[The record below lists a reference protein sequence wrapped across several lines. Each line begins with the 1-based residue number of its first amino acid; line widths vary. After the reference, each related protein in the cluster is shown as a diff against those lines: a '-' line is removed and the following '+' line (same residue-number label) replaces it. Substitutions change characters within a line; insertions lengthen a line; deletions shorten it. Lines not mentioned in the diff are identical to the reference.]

1 MNANT
6 RLRLWKEARAL
17 LPMWAAVAVWITAP
31 FFLPVTDPMPYA
43 FSGFLFGCAV
53 LGPVC
58 VGHEFTHRTMG
69 MLLGQP
75 VPRRQLWRE
84 KLAVTGAA
92 LLSLSLLFVALLHF
106 MPLRDLSKSLEK
118 VISSVSQGDPMRAAM
133 LIAVPLLVPLM
144 AFCTGPALTLVTRNA
159 LGGAAATF
167 IYPFF
172 LLIAGLLMLVS
183 MGDLPMRVEEQF
195 LLSYVLLVG
204 GIYSGG
210 MFLYGCRRFQRL
222 EDANLLAQ
230 ELAPPRQLSALFACL
245 TRHTAPGRH
254 GSTANLLRK
263 GLRLQQPAFLVAM
276 FLVALWLTFILVW
289 KVHPPVGA
297 EMLIVPSILIALGIP
312 VTVGI
317 VSTAEER
324 NLGVHEWHLTLPVSA
339 RRQWCV
345 KVIVALG
352 VNAVLGLLLPGLL
365 GHASSWLS
373 NSPQLMAEIP
383 GSSVPPL
390 LIANAVIFF
399 SALYASSASSNPM
412 RALVGTIVM
421 FVAVPLLFFPLLNYL
436 GRYQPDFSPLIL
448 LVSQMLVKIVPT
460 GLFPELLA
468 VALYGGTVIPVVWL
482 FALGLGNFRR
492 SPDSFWRPGRQ
503 MTGFFA
509 AVALLLTALAILGR
523 AMDYLRSNGLAF

>member
-6 RLRLWKEARAL
+6 RLRLWKETRAL
-17 LPMWAAVAVWITAP
+17 LPMWAAVAVWIAAP
-31 FFLPVTDPMPYA
+31 FLLPVNDPLPYA

-69 MLLGQP
+69 VLLAQP

-84 KLAVTGAA
+84 KLAVTGVAVV
-92 LLSLSLLFVALLHF
+92 SLSLLLVLAIQLGSTPGLEEVIRRAAEDDPLRVVLFVAVPFL
-106 MPLRDLSKSLEK
+106 
-118 VISSVSQGDPMRAAM
+118 
-133 LIAVPLLVPLM
+133 VPLL
-144 AFCTGPALTLVTRNA
+144 AFCTGPALTLVMRNA

-167 IYPFF
+167 MYPFF
-172 LLIAGLLMLVS
+172 LLIAGLLIVAS
-183 MGDLPMRVEEQF
+183 MGDLPARVEEQF

-230 ELAPPRQLSALFACL
+230 ELAPPRQLSALFSCL

-254 GSTANLLRK
+254 GATANLLRK
-263 GLRLQQPAFLVAM
+263 ELRLQQPAFLVAV

-297 EMLIVPSILIALGIP
+297 EMLIVPSILLALGIP

-352 VNAVLGLLLPGLL
+352 VNALLGLLLPGLL
-365 GHASSWLS
+365 GHTSSWLS

-390 LIANAVIFF
+390 LIANAVIF
-399 SALYASSASSNPM
+399 SAALFASTTSANGM
-412 RALVGTIVM
+412 RALVGTVVL
-421 FVAVPLLFFPLLNYL
+421 FVAVPLLFFPLINYF
-436 GRYQPDFSPLIL
+436 GRYQPTLSPLVLSLSQVL
-448 LVSQMLVKIVPT
+448 LKVVPA
-460 GLFPELLA
+460 GYFPELLA
-468 VALYGGTVIPVVWL
+468 MILCGGIVLPLVWL
-482 FALGLGNFRR
+482 FALGLTNFRR
-492 SPDSFWRPGRQ
+492 SLESSWRPVRQ

-509 AVALLLTALAILGR
+509 ASALLLAALAILGR

>member
-17 LPMWAAVAVWITAP
+17 LPMWAAVAVWIAAP
-31 FFLPVTDPMPYA
+31 FLLPVNDPLPYA

-69 MLLGQP
+69 VLLAQP

-92 LLSLSLLFVALLHF
+92 LLGLSLLLVLAIQLKSTTGLAEVIRRAAEDEPLRVALF
-106 MPLRDLSKSLEK
+106 VTVP
-118 VISSVSQGDPMRAAM
+118 VI
-133 LIAVPLLVPLM
+133 VPLM
-144 AFCTGPALTLVTRNA
+144 GFCSGPPFALFARNS
-159 LGGAAATF
+159 LGGAALVF
-167 IYPFF
+167 VIPFF
-172 LLIAGLLMLVS
+172 LMVAGIILTKGLT
-183 MGDLPMRVEEQF
+183 DFAPAVEER
-195 LLSYVLLVG
+195 LLLGYALLVG
-204 GIYSGG
+204 AVYSGV
-210 MFLYGCRRFQRL
+210 MFLDGCRRFERF
-222 EDANLLAQ
+222 EDVNLFAQ
-230 ELAPPRQLSALFACL
+230 ELAPPRQLSALFSGL

-254 GSTANLLRK
+254 GATANLLRK
-263 GLRLQQPAFLVAM
+263 ELRLQQPAFLVAA
-276 FLVALWLTFILVW
+276 FLVALWLTFIVVW

-297 EMLIVPSILIALGIP
+297 EVLIVPSILLALGIP

-324 NLGVHEWHLTLPVSA
+324 NLGVHDWHLTLPVSA

-352 VNAVLGLLLPGLL
+352 VNALLGLLLPGLL
-365 GHASSWLS
+365 AHASSWLA
-373 NSPQLMAEIP
+373 NNPQLVAEIP
-383 GSSVPPL
+383 GQNVPFF
-390 LIANAVIFF
+390 LIANAVIF
-399 SALYASSASSNPM
+399 SAALFASTASANGM
-412 RALVGTIVM
+412 RALVGTVVL

-436 GRYQPDFSPLIL
+436 GRYHPNFSPLML
-448 LVSQMLVKIVPT
+448 LLSQVLVKIVPK
-460 GLFPELLA
+460 GYFPELLA
-468 VALYGGTVIPVVWL
+468 VTYYGGIILPVVWL

-492 SPDSFWRPGRQ
+492 SLESFWRPVRQ

-509 AVALLLTALAILGR
+509 AVALLLFALAILGR
-523 AMDYLRSNGLAF
+523 SIDFLRSRGWTF

>member
-6 RLRLWKEARAL
+6 RLRLWKETRAL
-17 LPMWAAVAVWITAP
+17 LPMWAAVAVWIAAP
-31 FFLPVTDPMPYA
+31 FVLPVNDPLPYA

-53 LGPVC
+53 MGPVC

-69 MLLGQP
+69 QLLAQP

-92 LLSLSLLFVALLHF
+92 LLSLSLLFVALLQF
-106 MPLRDLSKSLEK
+106 MALRDFSKGWEK
-118 VISSVSQGDPMRAAM
+118 IIPRVAESDPLQAA
-133 LIAVPLLVPLM
+133 LFIAVPVLVPLM

-172 LLIAGLLMLVS
+172 LLIAGLLIVAS

-210 MFLYGCRRFQRL
+210 VFLHGCRRFERL

-230 ELAPPRQLSALFACL
+230 ELAPPRQLSALFSCL
-245 TRHTAPGRH
+245 TRHTTPGSH
-254 GSTANLLRK
+254 GATANLLRK
-263 GLRLQQPAFLVAM
+263 ELRLQHPAFLVAA
-276 FLVALWLTFILVW
+276 FLVVLWLTFIVVW

-297 EMLIVPSILIALGIP
+297 EMLIVPSILLVLGIP

-365 GHASSWLS
+365 AHASSWLA
-373 NSPQLMAEIP
+373 NNPQLVAEIP
-383 GSSVPPL
+383 GRNVSPL
-390 LIANAVIFF
+390 LVANLVIFC
-399 SALYASSASSNPM
+399 ATLYASTGSANSM
-412 RALVGTIVM
+412 RALVGAIVLFLAGAM
-421 FVAVPLLFFPLLNYL
+421 VLNFADYLAASYPNEHDIYKVPGAVYAPPPDYLRPIHEHRWLL
-436 GRYQPDFSPLIL
+436 GWSC
-448 LVSQMLVKIVPT
+448 
-460 GLFPELLA
+460 LA
-468 VALYGGTVIPVVWL
+468 VWLY
-482 FALGLGNFRR
+482 FLGLAGFRR
-492 SPDSFWRPGRQ
+492 SLESFWLPVRR
-503 MTGFFA
+503 MAVFFA
-509 AVALLLTALAILGR
+509 VVCAFVFAAI
-523 AMDYLRSNGLAF
+523 AW